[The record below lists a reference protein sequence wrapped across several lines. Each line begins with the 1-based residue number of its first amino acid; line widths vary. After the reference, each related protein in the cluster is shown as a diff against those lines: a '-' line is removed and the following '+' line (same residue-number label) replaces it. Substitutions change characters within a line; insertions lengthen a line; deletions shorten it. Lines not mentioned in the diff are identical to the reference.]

1 MSKYISRYI
10 SKVKIYLK
18 IYLKCQNISQDISQK
33 SKYISPETISP
44 SACCAAAL
52 PQEKGNF
59 WTVPTNSDQLWILG
73 KIQISN
79 FQQHPAIVLANLK
92 SISGKESLACLF
104 EIELNCW
111 PFYRLQTTKIQNN
124 LLGLFLIK
132 EICVM
137 LRYVQTLQKIFL
149 SDWVFIC
156 DICLCASLNQLLK

>member
-59 WTVPTNSDQLWILG
+59 
-73 KIQISN
+73 
-79 FQQHPAIVLANLK
+79 
-92 SISGKESLACLF
+92 
-104 EIELNCW
+104 
-111 PFYRLQTTKIQNN
+111 
-124 LLGLFLIK
+124 
-132 EICVM
+132 
-137 LRYVQTLQKIFL
+137 
-149 SDWVFIC
+149 
-156 DICLCASLNQLLK
+156 

>member
-1 MSKYISRYI
+1 MFKYI
-10 SKVKIYLK
+10 SKVK

-124 LLGLFLIK
+124 SYGIVSDKRNMCYIK
-132 EICVM
+132 GIVHNFFSI
-137 LRYVQTLQKIFL
+137 VQISYFG
-149 SDWVFIC
+149 
-156 DICLCASLNQLLK
+156 

>member
-1 MSKYISRYI
+1 MFKYI
-10 SKVKIYLK
+10 SKVK

-132 EICVM
+132 EICVI
-137 LRYVQTLQKIFL
+137 LKGLFTIFFL
-149 SDWVFIC
+149 SFKSHILDSNGWGVV
-156 DICLCASLNQLLK
+156 